1 MNIEIEISKDD
12 LNNLMDF
19 MDHRAGRTFN
29 IVDKQGS
36 TVYNILQKIVEAST
50 INIMQGDN
58 NE

>member
-1 MNIEIEISKDD
+1 MNIEIDISEDD

-29 IVDKQGS
+29 IVDRQGS
-36 TVYNILQKIVEAST
+36 AVYNILQKIVEAST

>member
-1 MNIEIEISKDD
+1 MKVNIDIEESEID
-12 LNNLMDF
+12 NLMDF
-19 MDHRAGRTFN
+19 MDHTAGRTFN
-29 IVDKQGS
+29 IVDRQGS

>member
-19 MDHRAGRTFN
+19 MDHRAGRTIN
-29 IVDKQGS
+29 IVDRQGS